1 MAGDEGFIS
10 YICLSIHAPNDSRWE
25 NAMPSKVLIQ
35 LMKNRISG

>member
-10 YICLSIHAPNDSRWE
+10 YICLPIHASNDSRWE
-25 NAMPSKVLIQ
+25 NAMLPKVLIE